1 MCGEHPKRS
10 TLSCHTA
17 GSSPRVRGTPCA
29 ANSPPP
35 HGGIIPACAGN
46 TGRPHSPLAATGDH
60 PRVCG
65 EHVSPVIDGI
75 NEFRM
80 VEGDH
85 PRVCGEHPL
94 VTLLP
99 RGPRGSSPRVRGA
112 PRRSRRRRARPGIIP
127 ACAGNTSAGAM
138 PVPSR
143 TDHPRVCGEHPA
155 MVCTTPAAP
164 GSSPRVR
171 GTHLLIC
178 DCVRVRGIIPA
189 CAGNTM
195 PMFSPWRKPRDHPRV
210 CGEHDIQLTVT
221 QCAPGSSPRV
231 RGTL

>member
-65 EHVSPVIDGI
+65 EHVAVYVPVVPFG
-75 NEFRM
+75 
-80 VEGDH
+80 
-85 PRVCGEHPL
+85 
-94 VTLLP
+94 
-99 RGPRGSSPRVRGA
+99 GSSPRVRGTQGA
-112 PRRSRRRRARPGIIP
+112 KVGRFAVVGIIP

>member
-1 MCGEHPKRS
+1 M
-10 TLSCHTA
+10 
-17 GSSPRVRGTPCA
+17 
-29 ANSPPP
+29 
-35 HGGIIPACAGN
+35 
-46 TGRPHSPLAATGDH
+46 
-60 PRVCG
+60 
-65 EHVSPVIDGI
+65 
-75 NEFRM
+75 
-80 VEGDH
+80 
-85 PRVCGEHPL
+85 
-94 VTLLP
+94 
-99 RGPRGSSPRVRGA
+99 
-112 PRRSRRRRARPGIIP
+112 
-127 ACAGNTSAGAM
+127 
-138 PVPSR
+138 PSR

-231 RGTL
+231 RGTLHGVAVGRAETGIIPACAGNTVVQPGVLLSEGDHPRVCGEHLAGMSGVSPAMGSSPRVRGTRVVQRVGQGIHGIIPACAGNTCACATTCPATRDHPRVCGEHFL